1 MPLRPLLL
9 FALLAATALAAEP
22 AAPSTAA
29 ANSAYVDDQGRTHVT
44 RVVPAPQTVSPEAR
58 EKLLHPPASIL
69 ASGASVSEQRARMD
83 ARQANDAADWLKAYP
98 VVVTDS
104 NLAGVPV
111 RLFTPV
117 GPVDESRVLVNLHG
131 GGFRV
136 DSGSL
141 LESIP
146 LANLTR
152 TRVVS
157 VLYRMAPEHPFP
169 AAVDDVVAIYR
180 ELLKDH
186 APAKIALFG
195 SSAGAVLTAETAVR
209 LKQLGLPLPGA
220 LGIFSCFGDFT
231 KPGDSMSLFSLQGLT
246 GAVMT
251 HGPEPML
258 PEYVGQTSLT
268 DPVLSPAYADLHG
281 LPPTLFVTSTRDS
294 LLSGTVMLHQSFL
307 QAGVD
312 ARLLVYEAQPHTFW
326 LDAHLPEARTAVA
339 DMARFFDQHLAR

>member
-1 MPLRPLLL
+1 MPHRRLL
-9 FALLAATALAAEP
+9 FLAFFAAIAQAAEP
-22 AAPSTAA
+22 APTPAPA
-29 ANSAYVDDQGRTHVT
+29 ANSAYVDDQGLTHVT
-44 RVVPAPQTVSPEAR
+44 RVVPAPLTISAEAR

-69 ASGASVSEQRARMD
+69 ASGASVAEQRARMD
-83 ARQANDAADWLKAYP
+83 ARQAKDAAAWLEAYP

-104 NLAGVPV
+104 IIAGVPV
-111 RLFTPV
+111 RLFTPP
-117 GPVDESRVLVNLHG
+117 GPIDESRVLVNLHG

-146 LANLTR
+146 LASLTH

-169 AAVDDVVAIYR
+169 AAVDDVVAVYQ
-180 ELLKDH
+180 ELLKQH
-186 APAKIALFG
+186 APAKIALYG

-209 LKQLGLPLPGA
+209 LRQLGLPLPGA
-220 LGIFSCFGDFT
+220 LGIFSGFGDFIQT
-231 KPGDSMSLFSLQGLT
+231 GDSMSLFGLQGLT

-251 HGPEPML
+251 HGAGPFL
-258 PEYVGQTSLT
+258 PEYVGGTPPA
-268 DPVLSPAYADLHG
+268 DPVLSPAYADVRG
-281 LPPTLFVTSTRDS
+281 FPPTLFLTGTRDA
-294 LLSGTVMLHQSFL
+294 LLSGTVMLHQQFV

-326 LDAHLPEARTAVA
+326 LDAHLPEARRAVA
-339 DMARFFDQHLAR
+339 DMARFFEQQLAK

>member
-1 MPLRPLLL
+1 MPLRFVSL
-9 FALLAATALAAEP
+9 FALLASTAQAAEP
-22 AAPSTAA
+22 APPSASA
-29 ANSAYVDDQGRTHVT
+29 ANSAYVDDQGLTHVT
-44 RVVPAPQTVSPEAR
+44 RVVPAPQNVSPEAR
-58 EKLLHPPASIL
+58 EKVLHPTASIL
-69 ASGASVSEQRARMD
+69 ASGASVPEQRARMD
-83 ARQANDAADWLKAYP
+83 ARQVQDATAWLQTYP
-98 VVVTDS
+98 VAVTDS
-104 NLAGVPV
+104 NIADVPV
-111 RLFTPV
+111 RLFTPA
-117 GPVDESRVLVNLHG
+117 GPVDKSRVLVNLHG

-146 LANLTR
+146 LANLTHA
-152 TRVVS
+152 RVVS

-169 AAVDDVVAIYR
+169 AAVDDVVAVYR

-220 LGIFSCFGDFT
+220 LGIFSGFGDFT
-231 KPGDSMSLFSLQGLT
+231 NPGDSMNLFSLQGLT
-246 GAVMT
+246 GVVMT
-251 HGPEPML
+251 HGTAPML
-258 PEYVGQTSLT
+258 PEYVGDTSPT
-268 DPVLSPAYADLHG
+268 DPVLSPTYADLHG

-326 LDAHLPEARTAVA
+326 LDVHLPEARTAVA
-339 DMARFFDQHLAR
+339 DMARFFDKQLAR

>member
-1 MPLRPLLL
+1 MPLRSLLL
-9 FALLAATALAAEP
+9 FALLAATAQAAEP
-22 AAPSTAA
+22 AAPSAPA

-69 ASGASVSEQRARMD
+69 ASGASVPEQRARMD
-83 ARQANDAADWLKAYP
+83 ARQATDAAAWLQAYP
-98 VVVTDS
+98 VEVTES
-104 NLAGVPV
+104 KIAGIPV
-111 RLFTPV
+111 RLFTPA
-117 GPVDESRVLVNLHG
+117 GPVDGSRILVNVHG

-146 LANLTR
+146 VANLTH

-169 AAVDDVVAIYR
+169 AAVDDVVAVYR

-209 LKQLGLPLPGA
+209 LKQLGLPPPGA

-231 KPGDSMSLFSLQGLT
+231 NPGDSMNLFSLQGLT
-246 GAVMT
+246 GSVMT
-251 HGPEPML
+251 HGKEPML
-258 PEYVGQTSLT
+258 PEYVGGTSPT

-307 QAGVD
+307 RAGVD

-326 LDAHLPEARTAVA
+326 LDVHLPEARTAVA
-339 DMARFFDQHLAR
+339 DMAAFFNKQLAR

>member
-1 MPLRPLLL
+1 MPLRHILLS
-9 FALLAATALAAEP
+9 ALLAATVHAAEP
-22 AAPSTAA
+22 AATSAPP

-44 RVVPAPQTVSPEAR
+44 RVVPAPRTVSPEAR

-69 ASGASVSEQRARMD
+69 ASGASVPEQRARMD
-83 ARQANDAADWLKAYP
+83 ARQATDAAAWLQTYP
-98 VVVTDS
+98 VAVTES
-104 NLAGVPV
+104 RIAGIPV

-117 GPVDESRVLVNLHG
+117 GPVGGSRVLVNLHG

-146 LANLTR
+146 LANLTN

-169 AAVDDVVAIYR
+169 AAVDDVVAVYR

-195 SSAGAVLTAETAVR
+195 SSAGAILTAETAVR

-231 KPGDSMSLFSLQGLT
+231 NPGDSMSLFSLQGLT

-251 HGPEPML
+251 YGPEPML
-258 PEYVGQTSLT
+258 PEYVGRTSPT

-307 QAGVD
+307 RAGVD
-312 ARLLVYEAQPHTFW
+312 ARLLVYEALPHTFW
-326 LDAHLPEARTAVA
+326 LDFQLPEARTAVA
-339 DMARFFDQHLAR
+339 DMAQFFDKQLAR